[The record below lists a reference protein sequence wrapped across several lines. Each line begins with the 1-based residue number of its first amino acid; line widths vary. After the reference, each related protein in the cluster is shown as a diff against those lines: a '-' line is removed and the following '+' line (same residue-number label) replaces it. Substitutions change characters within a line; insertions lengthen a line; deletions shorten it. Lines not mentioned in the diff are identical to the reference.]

1 MSNKKSKGAEIA
13 QALSLLSQI
22 GIMMVVSI
30 LGCFF
35 IGRFIDNKLN
45 TEPIF
50 MLIFLV
56 LGIGGAFMSVYKTVV
71 GLLHLIFTSTLEG
84 RHYCTHFV
92 DG

>member
-30 LGCFF
+30 VGCFF

-56 LGIGGAFMSVYKTVV
+56 LGIGGAFMSVYKTV
-71 GLLHLIFTSTLEG
+71 
-84 RHYCTHFV
+84 
-92 DG
+92 DGYTKRK